1 MDKKNT
7 FQKFKNHFRYAIPL
21 LILLLS
27 WQTQGQVAQY
37 VFSQSQSTYTALTNP
52 ITIAQ
57 ATDTQ
62 LENTSYP
69 VNLPFGFTFNEV
81 VYHQLKVHASGFI
94 SLGAQTPMG
103 STPIS
108 NTTTAFEGAIA
119 ALAAPLT
126 ARYSATA
133 IQGKISYEIRGIQ
146 PERTVVMQWENF
158 GFFNG
163 STQSTVNTYN
173 LNFQIHLSESGTI
186 DMVYDLTGVGAP
198 PSFGAQIGL
207 RGNTATDFNNRYA
220 VGNTA
225 TNHFMSSTAG
235 GANTSMINLYKD
247 FLPTS
252 GFTLSW
258 RPSHFCLPVFEYGP
272 DSEMITQ
279 VIFNTINNSS
289 TAVSG
294 QTPVYED
301 FRTISTDVQKGHS
314 YTITVKGPAGFFSSD
329 VMVYIDFNQNGKYD
343 DPGEGFYLG
352 KIAPGNPANAQTV
365 TATILIPQTAVTGLT
380 GMRVLK
386 NSGVATTNTISHPCA
401 TDLRTGQV
409 EDYSVQI
416 LDTTTEPTC
425 DNTEPGMTAGD
436 TGCITLT
443 YQGQSV
449 VYTTVRAQDGNI
461 WIQQNLG
468 SPAVATS
475 ATDAD
480 NYGDLFQWGRWD
492 DGHQLRNGAT
502 STTAVS
508 PNNPMGLNGGI
519 NAFITTQPQWWE
531 NSSTTANW
539 DAPNPQAVTES
550 NGCDP
555 CKALGTNW
563 GVPTEEDWQNIIRAE
578 AITNIQTA
586 FDSNLKLTVAG
597 FRGGSNG
604 NVTEGV
610 RGYYWS
616 KTASATNASYVK
628 YLYYSNITMNTA
640 AGAYRSQG
648 SSVRCIKLATAV
660 EPVFPAPYCGLEGV
674 TTATLSEI
682 TEVNLAGIVKT
693 TPVGVPN
700 APLIENYTA
709 TVFELE
715 KQLPHP
721 ITIKGGTQG
730 QTTVSV
736 YAYIDWNH
744 NNTFDSD
751 EAINLGFLTNI
762 GNEMGE
768 IITQLNIPATAM
780 LGETRMRLVKAY
792 ESSSA
797 MGTLVNLPCPTGWF
811 IGQVQDYTVNITAAA
826 VVPDAQSITLGV
838 LNNQEPQINNPGGNL
853 QLVAQINP
861 INADQNVVWSVVSG
875 QEVLTA
881 NTDGMLTA
889 LTSGTA
895 VVRAAA
901 LSNNAVFAE
910 ITIAVEL
917 PIWCQQPTAAQVHSI
932 GTQTAVLAWDFPIP
946 TENASGFEYEL
957 RTHGALG
964 EADGLVVRGQST
976 DLNVLFSDLLSNTF
990 YTAYVRTK
998 CDTATHSAWTNAVE
1012 FTTNCDV
1019 ITIPSARNQ
1028 NFCGE
1033 KKISDLIVAGLPN
1046 AIFNWYES
1054 NTATT
1059 TLNRNSRLISKTYY
1073 VSQSV
1078 RGCESARTAIEVVI
1092 SAGIATPTAVNQS
1105 FCYTDITVADLVAT
1119 ATVGGQLFWY
1129 SSLNATTPLDL
1140 SQRVVSGYYY
1150 VSQKI
1155 GSCESDRLLINV
1167 SVIGNTAAPAV
1178 AAQSFCGTAVVG
1190 QLRVQVIPGMQARWY
1205 TVSEGGVFLSDDTLL
1220 TSGIYYVAQGWNGC
1234 ESPRTAV
1241 AVSINPIPEM
1251 PIGETTQEMIHDA
1264 VISDIVVQA
1273 ENPLW
1278 YHSPTD
1284 ALYDR
1289 NRLSLQT
1296 AVISNTI
1303 YYVVNISDKGC
1314 RSEALGI
1321 TVITK
1326 LKREEFNADYFNYYP
1341 NPTTDFVWVEYRE
1354 NIKYYTVFD
1363 SSGRQIIKQYVDSH
1377 AFKMDLRAL
1386 VSGVYLIYLDT
1397 SSEQQ
1402 WIRVIKK

>member
-1 MDKKNT
+1 MDRKNT
-7 FQKFKNHFRYAIPL
+7 LQKSKNHFRYSIPL
-21 LILLLS
+21 FIFFIVC
-27 WQTQGQVAQY
+27 QTQAQIANY
-37 VFSQSQSTYTALTNP
+37 VFSQSQSTYAPLANP
-52 ITIAQ
+52 TSIAQ

-62 LENTSYP
+62 LENSSYP
-69 VNLPFGFTFNEV
+69 VNLPFGFSFNEM
-81 VYHQLKVHASGFI
+81 VYNQITVHSSGFI
-94 SLGAQTPMG
+94 SLGSHTLMG

-108 NTTTAFEGAIA
+108 NTTTTFEGAIA

-126 ARYSATA
+126 ARYAAPGAQGKMSYQ
-133 IQGKISYEIRGIQ
+133 IQGTQ
-146 PERTVVMQWENF
+146 PERTAVIQWENF
-158 GFFNG
+158 GFFSG
-163 STQSTVNTYN
+163 STQTAANTYN
-173 LNFQIHLSESGTI
+173 LNFQIHLSETGTI
-186 DMVYDLTGVGAP
+186 DMVYDLTGIGNP

-220 VGNTA
+220 VGNTSS
-225 TNHFMSSTAG
+225 NHFMSSNSG
-235 GANTSMINLYKD
+235 GANNAVIYIYKD

-258 RPSHFCLPVFEYGP
+258 RPNPFCLPVFEYGP

-279 VIFNTINNSS
+279 VIFNTLNNSS

-301 FRTISTDVQKGHS
+301 FRSITTDVEKGNS

-329 VMVYIDFNQNGKYD
+329 VMVYIDFNHNGKYD

-352 KIAPGNPANAQTV
+352 KIAPGNPANAKSV
-365 TATILIPQTAVTGLT
+365 TGTIAIPQTAITGVT

-386 NSGVATTNTISHPCA
+386 NSGIAPTNTISHPCA

-409 EDYSVQI
+409 EDYTVQI
-416 LDTTTEPTC
+416 LGTTTEPTC
-425 DNTEPGMTAGD
+425 DNTEPGTTAGD

-443 YQGQSV
+443 YQGQRV

-492 DGHQLRNGAT
+492 DGHQLRNAVT
-502 STTAVS
+502 TTTAVS
-508 PNNPMGLNGGI
+508 PNNPLGLNGGTT
-519 NAFITTQPQWWE
+519 AFITTQPHWWE
-531 NSSTTANW
+531 TSPTAISW
-539 DAPNPQAVTES
+539 DAANPEAVTAS

-563 GVPTEEDWQNIIRAE
+563 GVPSEEDWQNIIRAE

-586 FDSNLKLTVAG
+586 FESNLKLTVAG
-597 FRGGSNG
+597 FRGGTNG
-604 NVTEGV
+604 SVTEGV

-616 KTASATNASYVK
+616 KTASATNSSYHK
-628 YLYYSNITMNTA
+628 YLYYSNITMNTG

-648 SSVRCIKLATAV
+648 SSIRCVKLATAV
-660 EPVFPAPYCGLEGV
+660 EPVFPAPYCGLEGI

-682 TEVNLAGIVKT
+682 TEVTLAGIVKT
-693 TPVGVPN
+693 SPVGVPN

-715 KQLPHP
+715 KEVSHP
-721 ITIKGGTQG
+721 IQIKGGTQG

-744 NNTFDSD
+744 NHTFDSD
-751 EAINLGFLTNI
+751 EAINLGFLTNL
-762 GNEMGE
+762 GDEMGE
-768 IITQLNIPATAM
+768 VLSHFTIPGTAM

-792 ESSSA
+792 ESSSW

-811 IGQVQDYTVNITAAA
+811 IGQVQDYTVNIKAAPA
-826 VVPDAQSITLGV
+826 VPAAESITVGV
-838 LNNQEPQINNPGGNL
+838 LNNQEPQISSPGGNL

-861 INADQNVVWSVVSG
+861 INASQNVIWTVVSS
-875 QEVLTA
+875 QDVVTT
-881 NTDGMLTA
+881 NTNGMLTA
-889 LTSGTA
+889 LASGTA
-895 VVRAAA
+895 VLRATAV
-901 LSNNAVFAE
+901 SNSAVFGE
-910 ITIAVEL
+910 ISVAVVL
-917 PIWCQQPTAAQVHSI
+917 PIACRQPTAVNVHSI
-932 GTQTAVLAWDFPIP
+932 GTQSAVFAWDYPVSI
-946 TENASGFEYEL
+946 ENANGFEYEL
-957 RTHGALG
+957 RTGGNIG
-964 EADGLVVRGQST
+964 EAAGLVLRGQT
-976 DLNVLFSDLLSNTF
+976 IDLNVRFSELQSHTL
-990 YTAYVRTK
+990 YTVYVRANCAITSY
-998 CDTATHSAWTNAVE
+998 SAWTNGVE

-1019 ITIPSARNQ
+1019 IAIPQASNQ
-1028 NFCGE
+1028 SFCGE
-1033 KKISDLIVAGLPN
+1033 KKISDLIVTGMAN
-1046 AIFNWYES
+1046 ATFNWYES
-1054 NTATT
+1054 DTATT
-1059 TLNRNSRLISKTYY
+1059 ALNSNTRLRSKTYY
-1073 VSQSV
+1073 VSQSL
-1078 RGCESARTAIEVVI
+1078 RGCESDRTAMEVVI
-1092 SAGIATPTAVNQS
+1092 AAGIATPTAGNQS

-1119 ATVGGQLFWY
+1119 AATDGQLFWY
-1129 SSLNATTPLDL
+1129 SSLNATTPLAL
-1140 SQRVVSGYYY
+1140 SERVVSGHYY

-1155 GSCESDRLLINV
+1155 GTCESERLLIRV
-1167 SVIGNTAAPAV
+1167 SVIGNTVAPEVV
-1178 AAQSFCGTAVVG
+1178 AQRFCGAAVVA

-1205 TVSEGGVFLSDDTLL
+1205 TVREGGIFLTNDAPL
-1220 TSGIYYVAQGWNGC
+1220 TTGMYYVAQGWNGC

-1241 AVSINPIPEM
+1241 SVTINTIPEK
-1251 PIGETTQEMIHDA
+1251 PNGETNQEMTRDA

-1278 YHSPTD
+1278 YNSQTD

-1289 NRLSLQT
+1289 NRLSLEA
-1296 AVISNTI
+1296 AVISNTT
-1303 YYVVNISDKGC
+1303 YYVVNVSEEGC

-1326 LKREEFNADYFNYYP
+1326 LKRDDFNLDYFNYYP

-1363 SSGRQIIKQYVDSH
+1363 NSGKELMRQSLDSS
-1377 AFKMDLRAL
+1377 AFKLDLRSFTA
-1386 VSGVYLIYLDT
+1386 GVYLIYLHT
-1397 SSEQQ
+1397 SNEQQ
-1402 WIRVIKK
+1402 RIRVIKK